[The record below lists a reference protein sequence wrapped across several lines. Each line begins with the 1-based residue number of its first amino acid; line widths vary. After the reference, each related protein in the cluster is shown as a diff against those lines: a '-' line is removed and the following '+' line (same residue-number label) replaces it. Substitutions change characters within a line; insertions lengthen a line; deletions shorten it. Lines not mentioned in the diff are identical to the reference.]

1 MQNAKTRLTGG
12 QITST
17 QAAVDNNKNTF
28 TSAGGTETKDL
39 QNSANYSANSVSI
52 GLGTNSHVAGNTVNI
67 ENGGDTTLKGAVV
80 KGDQVTANVAGNLN
94 IESLQDQ
101 NQYKESSKSVGG
113 SVMVGITTTGPASGS
128 LSLGKTSINSTYTS
142 VGEQSAIRAGDGGFD
157 VNVNGKTTL
166 TGGLIQGASAAVAT
180 AGRDLNLTST
190 TQSSFNTAGANSFA
204 RAPALPC

>member
-1 MQNAKTRLTGG
+1 M
-12 QITST
+12 
-17 QAAVDNNKNTF
+17 
-28 TSAGGTETKDL
+28 
-39 QNSANYSANSVSI
+39 
-52 GLGTNSHVAGNTVNI
+52 AGNTVNI